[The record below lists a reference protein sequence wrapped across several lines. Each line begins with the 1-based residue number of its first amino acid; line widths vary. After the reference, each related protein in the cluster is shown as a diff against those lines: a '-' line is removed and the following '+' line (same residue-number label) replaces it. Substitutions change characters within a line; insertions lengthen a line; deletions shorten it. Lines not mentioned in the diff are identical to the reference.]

1 MSELSAELVRAA
13 LLLYAEEELEWG
25 SFSEF
30 INYTGD
36 SNGKTF
42 DVPGLGEVRIVDYN
56 SYDSYKNYDGW
67 TEELWIVFEVQG
79 TLYKITGTHTSYTGS
94 EWSNK
99 MTIVVP
105 KTKTVT
111 YFEESE

>member
-42 DVPGLGEVRIVDYN
+42 DVPGLGEVKIVDYN
-56 SYDSYKNYDGW
+56 SYDSFKNYDGW
-67 TEELWIVFEVQG
+67 SEELWIVFEVQG
-79 TLYKITGTHTSYTGS
+79 KFYKATGTHTSYTGS
-94 EWSNK
+94 EWDKELKEVSPSQK
-99 MTIVVP
+99 AITI
-105 KTKTVT
+105 
-111 YFEESE
+111 YE